1 MIQKHCFWKP
11 FFYLCKKSKATF
23 MLPLNIQNET
33 SRLRAVVLG
42 TAVNNG
48 PTPTAEEAYDPKSL
62 EHILA
67 GTYPVE
73 ADMINEMEAFNQVFK
88 KYDVEV
94 FRPDVIPNYNQIFSR
109 DIGFVIDDVFIK
121 ANILPD
127 REKELDAIQYVID
140 HIDPKKVVRP
150 PEEVHIEGGDVML
163 WNDMNQT
170 TNSILMIRPVAFRMN
185 EQTAVNNYYQK
196 VLENT
201 TPSTVNAKAQNEFD
215 AFVEKLRKVGVNVI
229 VVEDTLD
236 PDTPDSIFPNNW
248 ISFHENGD
256 VTLYPMFAENRR
268 AERREDILDILED
281 KGFAIHEIM
290 DYTSAEEDGFF
301 LEGTGSIVL
310 DRDNGKA
317 YCALSPRA
325 DEELFIEF
333 CEDFDLAPVI
343 FEAYQT
349 VNGERK
355 HMYHTNVMM
364 CIAETFAVVCADC
377 IDDKQERK
385 MVLDNLKADGKDII
399 LVTEDQVNNFA
410 GNMLQVKGKDDKR
423 YLVMSNSAYQSLT
436 KAQIHK
442 IEEHCE
448 ILHANLDT
456 IEACGGGSARCMM
469 AEVFLPVFM
478 IYS

>member
-1 MIQKHCFWKP
+1 
-11 FFYLCKKSKATF
+11 
-23 MLPLNIQNET
+23 
-33 SRLRAVVLG
+33 
-42 TAVNNG
+42 
-48 PTPTAEEAYDPKSL
+48 
-62 EHILA
+62 
-67 GTYPVE
+67 
-73 ADMINEMEAFNQVFK
+73 
-88 KYDVEV
+88 
-94 FRPDVIPNYNQIFSR
+94 
-109 DIGFVIDDVFIK
+109 
-121 ANILPD
+121 
-127 REKELDAIQYVID
+127 
-140 HIDPKKVVRP
+140 
-150 PEEVHIEGGDVML
+150 
-163 WNDMNQT
+163 MNQT

-201 TPSTVNAKAQNEFD
+201 TPATVNAKAQNEFD

-229 VVEDTLD
+229 VVEDTID

-248 ISFHENGD
+248 ISFHESGD

-281 KGFAIHEIM
+281 KGFVINEIM

-364 CIAETFAVVCADC
+364 CIAETFAVICADC

-442 IEEHCE
+442 IEQHCE

-469 AEVFLPVFM
+469 AEVFLPM
-478 IYS
+478 K